1 MRNWILGAAL
11 AVAAPAIA
19 QDAPPR
25 SEAALGLL
33 DHGVNFP
40 DGAPP
45 PGTFFAGTEERGTVD
60 VELLWRSRP
69 LGVALKP
76 RLTAKLQVN
85 TDGRTSF
92 AAVGAEW
99 RQHVLGGRVYGQ
111 IGIGIAVH
119 NGRLDEVDPFA
130 PGLTPAERARL
141 YEIYANRTAF
151 GSRVLFNPNLSVG
164 VRLSPRAAVEAVWE
178 HYSHARLFSQQNP
191 GIDMLG
197 ARLVLGLGR

>member
-1 MRNWILGAAL
+1 LESFFLGAAL
-11 AVAAPAIA
+11 AAAAPAGA
-19 QDAPPR
+19 QVATPR
-25 SEAALGLL
+25 AEVALGAL
-33 DHGVNFP
+33 DHGVTFP

-69 LGVALKP
+69 LAVALKP

-92 AAVGAEW
+92 AAIGAEW

-111 IGIGIAVH
+111 IGIGLAVH
-119 NGRLDEVDPFA
+119 NGRLNEVDPFA

-141 YEIYANRTAF
+141 YDIYANRTAF
-151 GSRVLFNPNLSVG
+151 GSPVLFNPNLSIG
-164 VRLSPRAAVEAVWE
+164 IRLSPRVAVEAVWE
-178 HYSHARLFSQQNP
+178 HYSHARLFSRQNP

-197 ARLVLGLGR
+197 GRLVVGLDR